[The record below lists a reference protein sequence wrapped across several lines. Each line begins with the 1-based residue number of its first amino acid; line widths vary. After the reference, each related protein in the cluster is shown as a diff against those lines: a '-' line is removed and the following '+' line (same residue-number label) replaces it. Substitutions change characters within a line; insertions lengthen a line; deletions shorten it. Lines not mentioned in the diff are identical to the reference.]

1 MCGSL
6 RILTWLFLHVSSQII
21 LLNSFISL
29 LLACFLHLF
38 AISLLAYASS
48 PISFIW
54 DQFHMSVLGFFV
66 LFFSLPQNSH
76 CLPKISVRRISSGR
90 QSPFVLPV
98 CGHWSLPSLL
108 WPIHLNKWHETPLP
122 VRKPQRHCFTAA
134 GSIYLGYFLLQRISS
149 HAPAF
154 QSRKTN

>member
-6 RILTWLFLHVSSQII
+6 HILMWLFLHVSSQIN
-21 LLNSFISL
+21 LLNSFISSP
-29 LLACFLHLF
+29 LACFLHLF
-38 AISLLAYASS
+38 AISLPEYTSS
-48 PISFIW
+48 PISFIR
-54 DQFHMSVLGFFV
+54 DRFHMSVLVFWF
-66 LFFSLPQNSH
+66 FFSLPQNSH

-108 WPIHLNKWHETPLP
+108 WPIHLNKWHETLLP

-154 QSRKTN
+154 QSSKTN

>member
-6 RILTWLFLHVSSQII
+6 RILMWLFLHVSSQII

-38 AISLLAYASS
+38 AISLLAYTSS

-54 DQFHMSVLGFFV
+54 DQFHMSVLGVFV

-98 CGHWSLPSLL
+98 CGHWSHCLHYCDQFTWISDTRLHCRFGNLRGIALP
-108 WPIHLNKWHETPLP
+108 
-122 VRKPQRHCFTAA
+122 Q
-134 GSIYLGYFLLQRISS
+134 
-149 HAPAF
+149 PAQF
-154 QSRKTN
+154 I